1 MIPIKHLG
9 YSLFLLLISV
19 NVFAQAPW
27 DSHGQL
33 EVASNEHYIAH
44 EDGTPFLWIADTG
57 WGLFQQLTREEVD
70 MYLDHRQKTGFN
82 VIQTVAFWYPH
93 GGGIDSGPHNAANA
107 YGHRPF
113 TGGEDAP
120 NTSEPLI
127 VAGGSNESPND
138 YWDHADYIIQAVKKR
153 NMYLALLP
161 NWGRAY
167 ISSQFGGA
175 HTEFTVQEAKD
186 YGSFLGK
193 RYQNE
198 PHILWVLGGDAKGLY
213 KEGEKTFDSRSIFRA
228 MAEGIVYGVTG
239 QSAKWNEPNPAWKKV
254 FITYHPDGDA
264 TINSSNWFHDDAW
277 LTANGVEV
285 WKEVEKVYSSMLS
298 EYNLDHPKKPSLF
311 LEGSYEFGAY
321 GHDCGW
327 ITPVRLR
334 RQVYHTFFAGGAGH
348 TYGAGP
354 IWPMRGNRGSYSC
367 GYTWQQALDFPGAVQ
382 FAQLAK
388 KFLIDH
394 QWAEWI
400 PDQSILQGS
409 ESEGESLKTAVK
421 LDNGEMLLVYF
432 SNISQ
437 AIVKNIL
444 SKSAEAEWF
453 DPSEGREAKAEAF
466 KPGELRKITPPS
478 AWEDAILVL
487 KAKE

>member
-9 YSLFLLLISV
+9 YTFFLLLISV

-33 EVASNEHYIAH
+33 EVASNGHYIAH

-127 VAGGSNESPND
+127 VSGGSTETPND

-175 HTEFTVQEAKD
+175 HTEFTAKEAKD

-198 PHILWVLGGDAKGLY
+198 PHILWVLGGDAKALY
-213 KEGEKTFDSRSIFRA
+213 KEDGKSIDSRPIFRA

-239 QSAKWNEPNPAWKKV
+239 ESAKWNEPNPAWKKV
-254 FITYHPDGDA
+254 FFTYHPDGDA
-264 TINSSNWFHDDAW
+264 TINSSNWFHEDAW

-285 WKEVEKVYSSMLS
+285 WKEVKKVYPSMLK
-298 EYNLDHPKKPSLF
+298 EYSLTHPIKPSLF

-388 KFLIDH
+388 NFLIDH

-400 PDQSILQGS
+400 PDQSIMQGS

-437 AIVKNIL
+437 ATVKNTL
-444 SKSAEAEWF
+444 SKSAEAKWF

-466 KPGELRKITPPS
+466 KPGELRQITPPS
-478 AWEDAILVL
+478 AWEDAILIL